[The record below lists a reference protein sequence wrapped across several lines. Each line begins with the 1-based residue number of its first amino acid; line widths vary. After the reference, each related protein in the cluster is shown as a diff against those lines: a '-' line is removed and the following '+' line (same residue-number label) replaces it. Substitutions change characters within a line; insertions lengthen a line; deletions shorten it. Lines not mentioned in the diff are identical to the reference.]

1 MLKSFQNNIPMQDMI
16 DSALNK
22 PAFGMG
28 FYKSPSN
35 EMLMKRIPNGK
46 ADKQKIPDF

>member
-1 MLKSFQNNIPMQDMI
+1 MQEMVASQTYD
-16 DSALNK
+16 K

-35 EMLMKRIPNGK
+35 EMLLKRVPNGK
-46 ADKQKIPDF
+46 SDRSKNPDF